1 MRKWATDGQG
11 ISTVKTRHLVLV
23 GIGVLCLAVADTA
36 CADGITAVLKSPS
49 QVYRLDATTGAYKGS
64 IQVSNGISVG
74 CDGQTIAVLLGSG
87 SVNRYDA
94 KSGSY
99 RGSIQ
104 VGKDAQSV
112 QVSGGVIAVRT
123 ANQVKRYKADSGSY
137 LGSNQI

>member
-1 MRKWATDGQG
+1 MKANFFAGAAVFG
-11 ISTVKTRHLVLV
+11 ALLLAMSISAR
-23 GIGVLCLAVADTA
+23 
-36 CADGITAVLKSPS
+36 ADGITAVLKSPS

-74 CDGQTIAVLLGSG
+74 CDGQYIAVLLASG

-94 KSGSY
+94 SNGAYK
-99 RGSIQ
+99 GSIQ

-123 ANQVKRYKADSGSY
+123 SNQIKRYKADTGAY

>member
-1 MRKWATDGQG
+1 MKAQYFA
-11 ISTVKTRHLVLV
+11 SA
-23 GIGVLCLAVADTA
+23 AVAGLLFA
-36 CADGITAVLKSPS
+36 LLSNANADGITAVLKSPS

-64 IQVSNGISVG
+64 IQVSNGMSLG
-74 CDGQTIAVLLGSG
+74 CDGQTIAVLLGNG

-94 KSGSY
+94 QSGAY
-99 RGSIQ
+99 QGSIQ

-123 ANQVKRYKADSGSY
+123 SNQIKRYKADTGAY

>member
-1 MRKWATDGQG
+1 MKAQYFA
-11 ISTVKTRHLVLV
+11 LA
-23 GIGVLCLAVADTA
+23 AVAGLLFVMHSNA
-36 CADGITAVLKSPS
+36 RADGITAVLKSPS

-64 IQVSNGISVG
+64 IQVSNGVSVG

>member
-1 MRKWATDGQG
+1 VIIYVNTKHFA
-11 ISTVKTRHLVLV
+11 SA
-23 GIGVLCLAVADTA
+23 AVAGLLFA
-36 CADGITAVLKSPS
+36 LLSNAHADGITAVLKSPS

-64 IQVSNGISVG
+64 IQVSNGMSLG
-74 CDGQTIAVLLGSG
+74 CDGQTIAVLLGNG

-94 KSGSY
+94 QSGAY
-99 RGSIQ
+99 QGSIQ

-123 ANQVKRYKADSGSY
+123 SNQIKRYKADTGAY